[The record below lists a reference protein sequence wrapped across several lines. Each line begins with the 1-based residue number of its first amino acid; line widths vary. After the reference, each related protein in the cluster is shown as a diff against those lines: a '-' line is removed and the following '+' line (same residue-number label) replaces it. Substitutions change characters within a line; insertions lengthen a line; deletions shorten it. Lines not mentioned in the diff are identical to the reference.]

1 MIGCGID
8 AGSRAMK
15 VVLMDVADRRVI
27 SAVAADQR
35 PDQSELAIELTGQA
49 LKNGGVQP
57 RDIKR
62 TVGTGYGR
70 RVLTQADTTITE
82 ITCQARGVRSLL
94 PDAQVIVDIGG
105 QDSKVIVLD
114 VQGVRDFAMNDRCA
128 AGTGQFLEMVAQ
140 RLGFSLAE
148 LGVHAA
154 RSLQPA
160 VINSTCAVFAETEI
174 ISLLAS
180 GMTPEDISAGVL
192 RSVALRVAGLSHP
205 GSTAAVVFTGGAARI
220 QGMDKFLSQALG
232 QPVVIA
238 PDPHLTAAR
247 GAALFACEQIEPGH
261 RGRDE

>member
-15 VVLMDVADRRVI
+15 VVLMDAANHRVI
-27 SAVAADQR
+27 SAASADQR

-49 LKNGGVQP
+49 LKNGGVQAN
-57 RDIKR
+57 DIKR
-62 TVGTGYGR
+62 TIGTGYGR
-70 RVLTQADTTITE
+70 RMLTQADTTITE

-105 QDSKVIVLD
+105 QDSKIIVLD
-114 VQGVRDFAMNDRCA
+114 GRGVRDFAMNDRCA

-140 RLGFSLAE
+140 RLGFSLAD
-148 LGVHAA
+148 LGIHAG

-205 GSTAAVVFTGGAARI
+205 GSTSPVIFTGGAARI

-232 QPVVIA
+232 QPVIIP
-238 PDPHLTAAR
+238 PDPVLTAAR
-247 GAALFACEQIEPGH
+247 GAALFACEQIGPGSQD
-261 RGRDE
+261 R